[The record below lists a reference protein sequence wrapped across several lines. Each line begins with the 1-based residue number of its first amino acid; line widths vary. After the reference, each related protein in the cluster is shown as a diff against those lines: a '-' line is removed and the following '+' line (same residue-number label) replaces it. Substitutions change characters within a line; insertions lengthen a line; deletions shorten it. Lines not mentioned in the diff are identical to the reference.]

1 MIYIGNDTKK
11 SGLLFGIILL
21 VIGLIIFSNPFGT
34 LELLISIVAWGIL
47 LYGIVNLASYRYLR
61 NHNSK
66 QPFLFLQGLLSAVFA
81 IIIIAMSNIA
91 VLAIMAIAGIYVIIL
106 SMLKIVQA
114 FKLKNYQIVGWEI
127 KLVMGIIGLFFGA
140 CLLMFPEIFPMLLGT
155 VLVIIGSIIC
165 FTSLKNK

>member
-114 FKLKNYQIVGWEI
+114 F
-127 KLVMGIIGLFFGA
+127 
-140 CLLMFPEIFPMLLGT
+140 
-155 VLVIIGSIIC
+155 
-165 FTSLKNK
+165 